1 MGERRTGSG
10 EKGREFIKTTSYSRL
25 STIQLMYKLT
35 AFFTKP
41 ESIEAFDAH
50 YDSVHAPLMRAV
62 PGLQSLVVSRNL
74 RSFGADSPYYLIAE
88 MTFADRDTF
97 KAAMATEENKA
108 AGKDLMSFA
117 AGLVTMVHGEAQEV

>member
-1 MGERRTGSG
+1 
-10 EKGREFIKTTSYSRL
+10 
-25 STIQLMYKLT
+25 MYKLT